1 MQQEDSPKCWASYTK
16 GVWIVGKAK
25 KHIATDAVV
34 ALDLLSLLGLNS
46 ESRIGWIG
54 RTSPL
59 GPLRDR
65 PYNNCFTFSKAV

>member
-1 MQQEDSPKCWASYTK
+1 MQQEDSPKCWASDTK

-34 ALDLLSLLGLNS
+34 ALDLLSLLGFNS

-54 RTSPL
+54 RTSP
-59 GPLRDR
+59 R
-65 PYNNCFTFSKAV
+65 PDFPGVSVYRKEPR